1 MSFRLKPDFLPA
13 VEYPLA
19 PFGIFFVVGS
29 DFRGFHVRFK
39 DVARGGVRIVR
50 SRGKEDYN
58 KNARTLFDEAYALS
72 STQQKK
78 NCLIVEGGAKA
89 AILPNLGA
97 SFKLC
102 FEKFV
107 DSIIDLLIPG
117 QTPGIKGKIVDIS
130 GRTEPEILFFGPDEV
145 SHPLPGPYLALTCRR
160 TLPTSWIGPATT
172 RESEVHLGG
181 SRSPPARPLP
191 LWVVSLTTSTA

>member
-1 MSFRLKPDFLPA
+1 MFPEVALSFRLKPDFLPA
-13 VEYPLA
+13 VEYPLT

-107 DSIIDLLIPG
+107 DSVIDLLLPG
-117 QTPGIKGKIVDIS
+117 ETPGIKGKIVDMS

-145 SHPLPGPYLALTCRR
+145 SCRGQGNACYSYLT
-160 TLPTSWIGPATT
+160 
-172 RESEVHLGG
+172 
-181 SRSPPARPLP
+181 
-191 LWVVSLTTSTA
+191 

>member
-1 MSFRLKPDFLPA
+1 MSSRPTFTSRRVSAAFNCISALTPCIPEVALSFRLKPDFLPA
-13 VEYPLA
+13 VEYPLT

-107 DSIIDLLIPG
+107 DSVIDLLLPG
-117 QTPGIKGKIVDIS
+117 QTPGIKGKIVDMS

-145 SHPLPGPYLALTCRR
+145 SCRGKENLSLLT
-160 TLPTSWIGPATT
+160 
-172 RESEVHLGG
+172 
-181 SRSPPARPLP
+181 
-191 LWVVSLTTSTA
+191 